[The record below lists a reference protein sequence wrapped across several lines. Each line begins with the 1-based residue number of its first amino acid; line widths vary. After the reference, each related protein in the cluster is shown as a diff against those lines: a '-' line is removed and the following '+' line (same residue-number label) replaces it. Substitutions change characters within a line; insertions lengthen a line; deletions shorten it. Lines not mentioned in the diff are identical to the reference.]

1 MPQRQNSPASVRARL
16 LDLSRKRGESFQLV
30 LTQYANE
37 RLLYRLGNSEYKDR
51 FVLKG
56 AMLFVA
62 WQGHLHRPTR
72 DLDLLAYGPSEPFE
86 VAAGF
91 RKICEV
97 QADDGITFI
106 ADSIEA
112 ATIKEDADYEGV
124 RLNLIAELAG
134 ARIPVQIDIGF
145 GDAVVPL
152 PPVLDYPALLP
163 IAPPVV
169 RGYPREAVVAEKLE
183 AMVKLDIR
191 NSRMK
196 DFYDI
201 WLISRTWP
209 FERGVLLRSIHA
221 TFERRKTRLPSATPF
236 ALTTEFLTDSLK
248 QAQWQGFVKRVGL
261 EAGTPPLI
269 DLGVQLRDFLLP
281 VLDAR
286 GQEEMVWLPGGPW
299 RMRTHD
305 SMQA

>member
-1 MPQRQNSPASVRARL
+1 MPKRQNSAASVRTRL

-37 RLLYRLGNSEYKDR
+37 RLLYRLGKSEYKDR

-56 AMLFVA
+56 AMLFMA

-72 DLDLLAYGPSEPFE
+72 DLDLLGYGPSDPVE

-91 RKICEV
+91 REICEV
-97 QADDGITFI
+97 QADDGITFH
-106 ADSIEA
+106 ADRIEA
-112 ATIKEDADYEGV
+112 TTIKDDAEYEGV
-124 RLNLIAELAG
+124 RLNLTAELAG
-134 ARIPVQIDIGF
+134 ARIAVQIDIGF

-152 PPVLDYPALLP
+152 PPVFDYPGLLP
-163 IAPPVV
+163 IDPPVV
-169 RGYPREAVVAEKLE
+169 RAYPREAVIAEKLE

-196 DFYDI
+196 DFYDL
-201 WLISRTWP
+201 WFISRTWP

-221 TFERRKTRLPSATPF
+221 TFERRKTPLPSGTPF
-236 ALTTEFLTDSLK
+236 ALTDEFLTDPIK
-248 QAQWQGFVKRVGL
+248 HAQWQGFLKRVGL
-261 EAGTPPLI
+261 EEGTPPLV
-269 DLGVQLRDFLLP
+269 DLGMALRDFLLP